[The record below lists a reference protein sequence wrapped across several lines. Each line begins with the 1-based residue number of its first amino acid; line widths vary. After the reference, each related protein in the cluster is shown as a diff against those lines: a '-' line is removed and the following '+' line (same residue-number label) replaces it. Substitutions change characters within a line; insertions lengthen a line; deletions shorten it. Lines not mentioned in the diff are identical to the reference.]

1 MAEEIQE
8 LKASVSGLES
18 LVVKQNEQICT
29 LRDRMRGEQRKTDS
43 EEQMEQG
50 SCAGG
55 MQARR

>member
-29 LRDRMRGEQRKTDS
+29 LRDRMQGEQRKTDS
-43 EEQMEQG
+43 AEQIEQG
-50 SCAGG
+50 S
-55 MQARR
+55 

>member
-29 LRDRMRGEQRKTDS
+29 LRDRMRAELDKR
-43 EEQMEQG
+43 G
-50 SCAGG
+50 SLPYSYY
-55 MQARR
+55 